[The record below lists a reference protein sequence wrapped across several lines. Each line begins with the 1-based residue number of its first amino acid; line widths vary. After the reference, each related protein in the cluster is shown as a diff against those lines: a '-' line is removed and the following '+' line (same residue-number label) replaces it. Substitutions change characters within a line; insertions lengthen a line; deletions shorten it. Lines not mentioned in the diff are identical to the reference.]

1 MIVSRRGFL
10 RAGGAL
16 ALAGCAPGLGRREGR
31 GPIVDAH
38 VHCFAGPNDPRFPYH
53 ERAPYRP
60 DAAAPPERLLAL
72 MDAAGVDYAVV
83 VHPEPYQDDHRY
95 LEHVLDVGRG
105 RLKGTCLFFA
115 DRLGAIEGLR
125 ALVRRR
131 PEVAAVRI
139 HAYAPER
146 LPPFGRPE
154 LREFWR
160 AAADRGLAV
169 QLHFEPRYAEGFEPY
184 LREFPDVAV
193 IVDHLG
199 RPLQGTPAEHE
210 RVVRWSERA
219 RTWVKLSSLTPPTQ
233 DPHRDLEPFARRL
246 AAAYG
251 AGRLMYGGGFDARA
265 TAESYRAERER
276 ARALVAHLS
285 AAEQAAVL
293 GGTAARLFGFPG

>member
-1 MIVSRRGFL
+1 MPV
-10 RAGGAL
+10 
-16 ALAGCAPGLGRREGR
+16 
-31 GPIVDAH
+31 VDAH
-38 VHCFAGPNDPRFPYH
+38 VHCFAGPDDPHFPYH

-83 VHPEPYQDDHRY
+83 VHPEPYQDDPRY

-115 DRLGAIEGLR
+115 DRPGAIEGMR

-160 AAADRGLAV
+160 AAADLGLAV

-233 DPHRDLEPFARRL
+233 YPHRDLGPFARRL